1 MKKSVISF
9 IAVMLVIIF
18 LGVTAVTGVYIPGGW
33 TMPFRDS
40 GTTEDAPATAVTS
53 EDGASNT
60 ETGTTDTA
68 DPSTD
73 TADTTDGSADA
84 ADTTADTA
92 ADGTADA
99 TTDTAAD
106 SSADSTAETG
116 GTAAD
121 LRAIIPSVMDTENG
135 IRLGLDLVGGSR
147 IVYEAVLPEGYDT
160 GNLSDDMQTAQA
172 MIRQRLTSQGFTEAT
187 VALSGDNRLT
197 VEIPQITN
205 PEEAVQTLGTTAQ
218 LLFMDIDGYNEYIAA
233 LAEDETVDAADYAL
247 LTGSDV
253 DSASAEYGQTSE
265 TSPMQNYVQV
275 TFTTDG
281 RQKFADATQS
291 VAARSTDNGG
301 DGYNQLLI
309 IMDGQIISA
318 PYVSERID
326 SENCVITGSF
336 DQESAEQL
344 AGLIDAG
351 QLPFSLTQVEL
362 RSVGP
367 QLGADALQTSLLAG
381 AIGVLLVCLFML
393 IVYRV
398 PGLVACLALGFYI
411 VIEALLFSLFRIN
424 LSLPGI
430 AGIILS
436 IGMAV
441 DANVVIFERIKEEL
455 RAGKT
460 VKSAIDSGF
469 KRAFTAIFDSN
480 LTTLIAAAVLFFF
493 GTGTIVGF
501 ATTLGLGVIIS
512 MFTAL
517 TVTHFLLNRM
527 VDFRIR
533 SPRAYGLR
541 EKKREGGR
549 FPVLKN
555 SKIFGGISVLLVA
568 TGLVALI
575 LLPFGKNLF
584 NLSIDFAG
592 GTEMEFNMHQTVTQ
606 DIQSDVS
613 SLFEETTGVTPSSV
627 TSSGD
632 GNQDVL
638 IRSTSITSEQ
648 REAVIA
654 AMLEQYDL
662 NQETDILNNNDV
674 SASVGSD
681 LQRSAVL
688 CAVLAIVLMLLY
700 ITFRFELTSGLA
712 AVVCLVHDL
721 LIMLSVYVWLQIPLD
736 TNFIA
741 AALTILGYSI
751 NASIIVFDRVREN
764 LRTARR
770 EPFEEVA
777 ERSIWQTMG
786 RTINTTLTTLFTI
799 GMVFI
804 LGVPSLK
811 QFTLPLIVGILAG
824 AWSSILLSASLW
836 AFFRRKFRKHKV

>member
-9 IAVMLVIIF
+9 IAVMLIIIF

-33 TMPFRDS
+33 TMPFRD
-40 GTTEDAPATAVTS
+40 TATSDTADT
-53 EDGASNT
+53 SNT
-60 ETGTTDTA
+60 DTTDTTGTGTTDTSGMDTA
-68 DPSTD
+68 ETTDTGTTDTSGTD
-73 TADTTDGSADA
+73 TAETTDTGTTDTNTGDTSSNDTTAA
-84 ADTTADTA
+84 ADTGLT
-92 ADGTADA
+92 
-99 TTDTAAD
+99 
-106 SSADSTAETG
+106 
-116 GTAAD
+116 
-121 LRAIIPSVMDTENG
+121 AIIPSVLDTDNG

-160 GNLSDDMQTAQA
+160 SNLASDMQTAQA

-187 VALSGDNRLT
+187 VSLSGDNRLT

-218 LLFMDIDGYNEYIAA
+218 LLFMDWDGYEQYAA
-233 LAEDETVDAADYAL
+233 AMAEDPNTDAAQYAL
-247 LTGSDV
+247 LTGSDIAG
-253 DSASAEYGQTSE
+253 ASAQYGATDTSG
-265 TSPMQNYVQV
+265 MQQHYVQV
-275 TFTTDG
+275 EFTSG
-281 RQKFADATQS
+281 GQQKFADATES
-291 VAARSTDNGG
+291 VAART

-318 PYVSERID
+318 PNVSERID
-326 SENCVITGSF
+326 STSCVITGSF
-336 DQESAEQL
+336 DQDSAQQL

-351 QLPFSLTQVEL
+351 QLPFSLQQAEL

-367 QLGADALQTSLLAG
+367 QLGADAMSSSLLAG
-381 AIGVLLVCLFML
+381 LIGLILVCLFMI

-398 PGLVACLALGFYI
+398 PGFVACLALGFYI
-411 VIEALLFSLFRIN
+411 VIEALVFSIVRIN

-441 DANVVIFERIKEEL
+441 DANVIIFERIKEEL

-469 KRAFTAIFDSN
+469 KRAFAAIFDSN

-527 VDFRIR
+527 VDFHIR
-533 SPRAYGLR
+533 NPKAYGLS

-549 FPVLKN
+549 FPVIKN
-555 SKIFGGISVLLVA
+555 FKIFGGISVLLVA

-575 LLPFGKNLF
+575 LLPFGHNLF

-606 DIQSDVS
+606 EIQTEVSD
-613 SLFEETTGVTPSSV
+613 LFEQTTGVTPSSV

-632 GNQDVL
+632 ANEQVL
-638 IRSTSITSEQ
+638 IRSTSIDSETRQ
-648 REAVIA
+648 QVID
-654 AMLEQYDL
+654 AMNETYGLTNDDL
-662 NQETDILNNNDV
+662 YGNEDV

-688 CAVLAIVLMLLY
+688 CAALAIVLMLLY

-712 AVVCLVHDL
+712 AVVCLIHDL

-736 TNFIA
+736 SNFIA

-751 NASIIVFDRVREN
+751 NASIIVFDRIREN
-764 LRTARR
+764 LRTARK
-770 EPFEEVA
+770 EPFESVA
-777 ERSIWQTMG
+777 ERSVWQTMG

-804 LGVPSLK
+804 LGVPSLR

-824 AWSSILLSASLW
+824 AWSSLLLSASLW
-836 AFFRRKFRKHKV
+836 GFFRKKLRRHHVK